1 MGIFNDFFTKEAPF
15 FSGITRGLG
24 GFGFG
29 KAPDTGG
36 SPPFVSG
43 AQFQDADSES
53 DNSTAA
59 ISGTANY
66 GMVFAYSGAEVFVH
80 GNMPAA
86 DATTTVEFFTGPGT
100 PAP

>member
-43 AQFQDADSES
+43 AQFQDAVSES

-59 ISGTANY
+59 ISGTASWY
-66 GMVFAYSGAEVFVH
+66 GVCLQWSKYLFMAICLLQMQLPLLNFSQDQELLH
-80 GNMPAA
+80 L
-86 DATTTVEFFTGPGT
+86 
-100 PAP
+100 